1 MTLTTINLAALG
13 DTINLSTEVT
23 GTLPTGN
30 GGTGSTATTFVNAAS
45 NVTGTLPSANL
56 PTVPVTKGGTG
67 LTSGTTDQLLK
78 FTGTTTLASS
88 AISTGKIGFVN
99 SRTRRGEYN
108 ISGNHG
114 SGFVVMAEPYVVITP
129 SSTSSR
135 VKLTF
140 QVLLSADGTGYK
152 TTDLDIQRIISGG
165 ATTSRLAHS
174 GDSSSIQGVA
184 GRTFSGSSAVSQT
197 PTALYTLVWIDN
209 PLTTSETTYKLMSQ
223 ANDSTNGN
231 LYVYNNGQTCTFVGE
246 EILP

>member
-23 GTLPTGN
+23 GTLPVPN
-30 GGTGSTATTFVNAAS
+30 GGTGLA
-45 NVTGTLPSANL
+45 
-56 PTVPVTKGGTG
+56 
-67 LTSGTTDQLLK
+67 SGTTDQLLK
-78 FTGTTTLASS
+78 FTGSTTLASS

-114 SGFVVMAEPYVVITP
+114 SGFVVMAEPYVTVTP

-165 ATTSRLAHS
+165 ATTSRLAHT

-184 GRTFSGSSAVSQT
+184 GRTFSGSSAVCQT
-197 PTALYTLVWIDN
+197 PTALYTLIWIDN
-209 PLTTSETTYKLMSQ
+209 PSTTSETTYKLMSQ

>member
-23 GTLPTGN
+23 GTLPVPN
-30 GGTGSTATTFVNAAS
+30 GGTGLA
-45 NVTGTLPSANL
+45 
-56 PTVPVTKGGTG
+56 
-67 LTSGTTDQLLK
+67 SGTTDQLLK
-78 FTGTTTLASS
+78 FTGSTTLASS
-88 AISTGKIGFVN
+88 VISTGKIGALN

-165 ATTSRLAHS
+165 ATTSRLAHT

-184 GRTFSGSSAVSQT
+184 GRTFSGSSAVCQT
-197 PTALYTLVWIDN
+197 PTALYTLMWIDN
-209 PLTTSETTYKLMSQ
+209 PSTTSETTYKLMSQ

-231 LYVYNNGQTCTFVGE
+231 LYVFNNGQTCTFVGE

>member
-23 GTLPTGN
+23 GTLPVPN
-30 GGTGSTATTFVNAAS
+30 GGTGLA
-45 NVTGTLPSANL
+45 
-56 PTVPVTKGGTG
+56 
-67 LTSGTTDQLLK
+67 SGTTDQLLK
-78 FTGTTTLASS
+78 FTGSTTLASS
-88 AISTGKIGFVN
+88 VISTGKIGALN

-165 ATTSRLAHS
+165 ATTSRLAHT

-197 PTALYTLVWIDN
+197 PTALYTLIWIDN
-209 PLTTSETTYKLMSQ
+209 PSTTSETTYKLMSQ

>member
-23 GTLPTGN
+23 GTLPVPN
-30 GGTGSTATTFVNAAS
+30 GGTGLA
-45 NVTGTLPSANL
+45 
-56 PTVPVTKGGTG
+56 
-67 LTSGTTDQLLK
+67 SGTTDQLLK
-78 FTGTTTLASS
+78 FTGSTTLASS

-114 SGFVVMAEPYVVITP
+114 SGFVVMAEPYVTVTP

-165 ATTSRLAHS
+165 ATTSRLAHT

-197 PTALYTLVWIDN
+197 PTALYTLIWIDN
-209 PLTTSETTYKLMSQ
+209 PSTTSETTYKLMSQ

>member
-13 DTINLSTEVT
+13 QTVNLGTEVT
-23 GTLPTGN
+23 GTLPVPN
-30 GGTGSTATTFVNAAS
+30 GGTGLA
-45 NVTGTLPSANL
+45 
-56 PTVPVTKGGTG
+56 
-67 LTSGTTDQLLK
+67 SGTTDQLLK
-78 FTGTTTLASS
+78 FTGSTTLASS
-88 AISTGKIGFVN
+88 AISTGKIGAVN

-184 GRTFSGSSAVSQT
+184 GRTFSGSSAVCQT
-197 PTALYTLVWIDN
+197 PTALYTLMWIDN
-209 PLTTSETTYKLMSQ
+209 PSTTSETTYKLMSQ
-223 ANDSTNGN
+223 ATDNSANGN
-231 LYVYNNGQTCTFVGE
+231 LYIFNNGQTCTFVGE

>member
-23 GTLPTGN
+23 GTLPVPN
-30 GGTGSTATTFVNAAS
+30 GGTGLA
-45 NVTGTLPSANL
+45 
-56 PTVPVTKGGTG
+56 
-67 LTSGTTDQLLK
+67 SGTTDQLLK
-78 FTGTTTLASS
+78 FTGSTTLASS
-88 AISTGKIGFVN
+88 VISTGKIGALN

-165 ATTSRLAHS
+165 ATTSRLAHT

-184 GRTFSGSSAVSQT
+184 GRTFSGSSAVCQT
-197 PTALYTLVWIDN
+197 PTALYTLMWIDN
-209 PLTTSETTYKLMSQ
+209 PSTTSETTYKLMSQ

-231 LYVYNNGQTCTFVGE
+231 IYVFNNGQTCTFVGE